1 MLHRW
6 LTNDELE
13 RAVYIDPTDAAA
25 RAEMLRRVPGFID
38 QEHETIKDLEMQL
51 EIERKDREAE
61 LANMKEEM
69 QQAEA
74 HADELQKDLDRERDA
89 AEAALQVAR
98 NERDQA
104 LRRIEALTACED
116 LV

>member
-13 RAVYIDPTDAAA
+13 RAVYIDPADTAA
-25 RAEMLRRVPGFID
+25 RAEMLRRVPGFMD
-38 QEHETIKDLEMQL
+38 NECETIKDLEMEL
-51 EIERKDREAE
+51 EIERKDRASE
-61 LANMKEEM
+61 LANIEEELT
-69 QQAEA
+69 QAEA
-74 HADELQKDLDRERDA
+74 HAHELQKEIASERDL
-89 AEAALQVAR
+89 AEAALQLAR

-104 LRRIEALTACED
+104 LRRIEQLTACGD